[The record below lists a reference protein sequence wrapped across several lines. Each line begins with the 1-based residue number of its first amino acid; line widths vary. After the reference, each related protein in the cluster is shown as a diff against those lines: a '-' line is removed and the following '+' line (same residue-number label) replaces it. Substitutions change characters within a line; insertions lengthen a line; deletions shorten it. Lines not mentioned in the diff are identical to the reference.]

1 MHIRPLLASA
11 ALTFASMG
19 MGAVAIPTGA
29 GAASTVQLRFA
40 NSSPYDFPGSNTY
53 GFCVDGTF
61 IGVAASGAISSPVSV
76 APGDH
81 DIVVLYS
88 DSQNC
93 NDLIYEAKGTY
104 SVPDVASATLILNNG
119 NATDS
124 DSNLQLL
131 TDDLSCPA
139 TGMGRLVVRNGAQ
152 VDNEDNGAVDFFA
165 ATGGADPV
173 LVLPNVPLIDQA
185 STDLAPGSYM
195 KARASE
201 PGAGYDNGQE
211 VDPGTFDIEAGKV
224 TFVFLAG
231 GWDGSPGLYS
241 ETLDANCATTPT
253 TPTTTAAPTTTVPAK
268 VAPAATPVNTQPTY
282 TG

>member
-1 MHIRPLLASA
+1 MKIRSVLASA
-11 ALTFASMG
+11 ALTFASAG
-19 MGAVAIPTGA
+19 IGAVAIPTGA

-61 IGVAASGAISSPVSV
+61 IGVAASGAISAPVSV

-104 SVPDVASATLILNNG
+104 SVPDVASATLILNNR
-119 NATDS
+119 NATGS
-124 DSNLQLL
+124 DSNLQVL

-139 TGMGRLVVRNGAQ
+139 PGKGRLVVRNGAQ
-152 VDNEDNGAVDFFA
+152 VDYEGNGTIDFFA

-173 LVLPNVPLIDQA
+173 TVLQNVPLVGQG
-185 STDLAPGSYM
+185 STDLAPGAYM
-195 KARASE
+195 KARAGTTGGSYQD
-201 PGAGYDNGQE
+201 AYE
-211 VDPGTFDIEAGKV
+211 VPPGTFDIQAGKV
-224 TFVFLAG
+224 TIVFLAG
-231 GWDGSPGLYS
+231 GWDGAAGLYS

-253 TPTTTAAPTTTVPAK
+253 TPATTTAPTTTVPTK
-268 VAPAATPVNTQPTY
+268 IAPAATPVNTQPTY